1 MTLKFVSVGASPCK
15 APQTLNDG
23 IMTGL
28 TNYLLELEHSSVG
41 DRVAHVE
48 VLHVDSMALD
58 GLNLFLKNS
67 GQTSAP
73 VLSRSLSPVALVE
86 RHSFIEF
93 FARPYT
99 KELHR
104 RTRLIDLPETIIIRQ
119 PIVVDFA
126 TSMDNVAQQVVDG
139 GVGQMAAGF
148 IVTKDDRYLGVGN
161 GHSLLEEMTR
171 RRQNELYSLAHYDL
185 LTGLPN
191 RRLFLDRINSAC
203 QRARRHG
210 QLIALMFV
218 DVDRFKLIN
227 DTYGHGVGDQLLR
240 EVGQRI
246 SQCAKEGDI
255 VARLGGDEFAYI
267 STDLDCE
274 ENATATASRIVN
286 GMAAPFLIDGNAIQ
300 VTLSIGIAIYPSD
313 SNDISRLLAQAD
325 TAMYSAKNNGR
336 KGYRRFDSESQRDIF
351 DFISLETEMRTALER
366 DEFYLHFQPV
376 VAFGTR
382 TSDKVEALIRWNH
395 PRRGHLSPGSFISL
409 AEKSPLIIDIG
420 AWVLRTACEQLAR
433 WREDGVAIRHVAV
446 NVSARQLQD
455 EAFILLVQEEIRKN
469 SLDPGQL
476 ILEVT
481 EGLLLQLGPRMVS
494 TFKLLRD
501 LGAYIVLDDFG
512 TGFSSL
518 NYLRQLPLD
527 GLKIDRSFVRGIDGS
542 SSAARIVQSIAGL
555 ARGLGMWVT
564 VEGVENTRELESLKA
579 CECDEA
585 QGYLFSRPLSA
596 ADLVSWVMASQWQG
610 DDRP

>member
-1 MTLKFVSVGASPCK
+1 
-15 APQTLNDG
+15 
-23 IMTGL
+23 MTGL

-325 TAMYSAKNNGR
+325 TAMYSAKKNGR
-336 KGYRRFDSESQRDIF
+336 NGYRRFDSESQRDIF
-351 DFISLETEMRTALER
+351 DFISLESEMRTALER

-455 EAFILLVQEEIRKN
+455 EAFILLVQEAIRKN

>member
-1 MTLKFVSVGASPCK
+1 
-15 APQTLNDG
+15 
-23 IMTGL
+23 
-28 TNYLLELEHSSVG
+28 
-41 DRVAHVE
+41 
-48 VLHVDSMALD
+48 
-58 GLNLFLKNS
+58 
-67 GQTSAP
+67 
-73 VLSRSLSPVALVE
+73 
-86 RHSFIEF
+86 
-93 FARPYT
+93 
-99 KELHR
+99 
-104 RTRLIDLPETIIIRQ
+104 
-119 PIVVDFA
+119 
-126 TSMDNVAQQVVDG
+126 
-139 GVGQMAAGF
+139 
-148 IVTKDDRYLGVGN
+148 
-161 GHSLLEEMTR
+161 
-171 RRQNELYSLAHYDL
+171 
-185 LTGLPN
+185 
-191 RRLFLDRINSAC
+191 
-203 QRARRHG
+203 
-210 QLIALMFV
+210 
-218 DVDRFKLIN
+218 
-227 DTYGHGVGDQLLR
+227 
-240 EVGQRI
+240 
-246 SQCAKEGDI
+246 
-255 VARLGGDEFAYI
+255 
-267 STDLDCE
+267 
-274 ENATATASRIVN
+274 
-286 GMAAPFLIDGNAIQ
+286 MAAPFLIEGNAIQ

-313 SNDISRLLAQAD
+313 SNDMSRLLAQAD
-325 TAMYSAKNNGR
+325 TAMYSAKKNGR
-336 KGYRRFDSESQRDIF
+336 NGYRRFDSESQRDIF

-366 DEFYLHFQPV
+366 GEFDLHFQPV

-433 WREDGVAIRHVAV
+433 WREYGVPIRHVAV

-455 EAFILLVQEEIRKN
+455 EGFILLVQEAIRKN
-469 SLDPGQL
+469 SLDRGQL

-494 TFKLLRD
+494 TFKLLRN

-542 SSAARIVQSIAGL
+542 SSATRIVQSIAGL

-564 VEGVENTRELESLKA
+564 VEGVENTRELEALKT

-596 ADLVSWVMASQWQG
+596 ADLVSWVMASQQQG

>member
-41 DRVAHVE
+41 DRVTHVE

-313 SNDISRLLAQAD
+313 SNDMSRLLAQAD
-325 TAMYSAKNNGR
+325 TAMYSAKKNGR
-336 KGYRRFDSESQRDIF
+336 NGYRRFDSESQRDIF
-351 DFISLETEMRTALER
+351 DFISLESEMRTALER

-455 EAFILLVQEEIRKN
+455 EAFILLVQEAIRKN

>member
-1 MTLKFVSVGASPCK
+1 
-15 APQTLNDG
+15 
-23 IMTGL
+23 MTGL

>member
-1 MTLKFVSVGASPCK
+1 MTLEFVSVGASPCK
-15 APQTLNDG
+15 APRTLNDG
-23 IMTGL
+23 MMAGSTDF
-28 TNYLLELEHSSVG
+28 LLELEHSAVG
-41 DRVAHVE
+41 DSVAHAE

-73 VLSRSLSPVALVE
+73 VLSRSLRPVALVE

-104 RTRLIDLPETIIIRQ
+104 RTRLIDLPETIINRQ

-126 TSMDNVAQQVVDG
+126 TPMDKVAQQVVDG

-148 IVTKDDRYLGVGN
+148 IVTKDERYLGVGN

-171 RRQNELYSLAHYDL
+171 RRQDELYSLAHFDL

-191 RRLFLDRINSAC
+191 RRLFLDRINREC
-203 QRARRHG
+203 QRALRNG
-210 QLIALMFV
+210 QLVALMFV

-227 DTYGHGVGDQLLR
+227 DTYGHSIGDQLLR

-246 SQCAKEGDI
+246 SLCARGVDI

-267 STDLDCE
+267 STNLDCE
-274 ENATATASRIVN
+274 ENATATASSIVDA
-286 GMAAPFLIDGNAIQ
+286 MAAPFLIEGNAIQ

-313 SNDISRLLAQAD
+313 SNDMSRLLAQAD
-325 TAMYSAKNNGR
+325 TAMYSAKKNGR
-336 KGYRRFDSESQRDIF
+336 NGYRRFDRESQRDIF
-351 DFISLETEMRTALER
+351 DFISLESEMRTGLGR
-366 DEFYLHFQPV
+366 GEFYLHFQPV
-376 VAFGTR
+376 VALGTR
-382 TSDKVEALIRWNH
+382 TSNKVEALIRWNH

-409 AEKSPLIIDIG
+409 AENSPLIIDIG

-446 NVSARQLQD
+446 NVSANQLQD
-455 EAFILLVQEEIRKN
+455 EGFILLVQEAIQKN
-469 SLDPGQL
+469 SLDRGQL

-494 TFKLLRD
+494 TFRLLKD
-501 LGAYIVLDDFG
+501 LGACIVLDDFG

-542 SSAARIVQSIAGL
+542 SNATRIVQSIAGL

-564 VEGVENTRELESLKA
+564 VEGVENTRELEALKT

-596 ADLVSWVMASQWQG
+596 ADLVSWVMASQQQG